1 MSRGLLRDTARRA
14 AANHKETLKLVENLV
29 WLDATR
35 QYLRMSKPAVDE
47 DDADA
52 EFVDSYEQL
61 LDRFAKLVNQADR
74 LMVMSD
80 AVSVKKRRRSC
91 FPCGSTGHVLE
102 KEKLMA
108 DEDKEKLT
116 ADEES
121 DGESEDSD
129 ADLQHKLSEN
139 FKKEKEKKLA
149 SLHGKGVR
157 TRRR

>member
-1 MSRGLLRDTARRA
+1 M
-14 AANHKETLKLVENLV
+14 LKL
-29 WLDATR
+29 
-35 QYLRMSKPAVDE
+35 AVDE
-47 DDADA
+47 DGTDA
-52 EFVDSYEQL
+52 EFVDSYKQL
-61 LDRFAKLVNQADR
+61 LNQFAKLVNQAGR

-80 AVSVKKRRRSC
+80 TVSVKKRRRSC

-102 KEKLMA
+102 KEKPTA

-129 ADLQHKLSEN
+129 ADPQHKPSEN

-149 SLHGKGVR
+149 SLCGEGVG